1 MRTLIAG
8 LLGAI
13 VFFFWGFVSHTF
25 LPIGQMGMKM
35 ASSEAPI
42 IAALRDNLPGEGVYA
57 VPGLAPE
64 KMSDPAAAK
73 AYSLTAKANPYAFV
87 IYQPQG
93 EDNLEMTDNLVKQF
107 VSVLLSALLVAY
119 VLALGAFG
127 FGKRVLISTLLG
139 LFAWLTIS
147 VPHWNWYRFPLD
159 FTIGILLD
167 QVIGWMVA
175 GVVMAWWLGRGNR

>member
-1 MRTLIAG
+1 MRTLVAA

-35 ASSEAPI
+35 ATSETPI
-42 IAALRDNLPGEGVYA
+42 IAALRDNLPGEGVYV

-64 KMSDPAAAK
+64 KMADEAAAK
-73 AYSLTAKANPYAFV
+73 AYSANAKANPYAFV

-93 EDNLEMTDNLVKQF
+93 KDRLEMTDNLVKQF
-107 VSVLLSALLVAY
+107 VSVLPAALLVAY
-119 VLALGAFG
+119 ILALGVFG

-139 LFAWLTIS
+139 LFAWLTVS

-159 FTIGILLD
+159 FTIGALLD
-167 QVIGWMVA
+167 QVIGWMLA
-175 GVVMAWWLGRGNR
+175 GVAIAWWLGRGNR